1 MTGTSSSNPSG
12 PTGVGAPLV
21 TVDFWRVP
29 RRRVGHAVARVATDR
44 AALRHI
50 SGLRFAKLLGT
61 GSANSLG
68 MRGADPRQW
77 AMVAVWET
85 PSAARSFERS
95 APIRAW
101 AALAEERWRIDLHPL
116 SARGQWSRRE
126 PFGDPSTAHWP
137 AAAEDARIAVITRA
151 RLTAR
156 HTLTFRRAVPAV
168 VADLAQAEGLLFC
181 AGIGEAPVGLTGTFS
196 LWHDTASL
204 RRFAYGRPAHAEVVR
219 RTPEVGWYSEQMFAR
234 FAVLA
239 SRGTLGGR
247 DPLLHLAPTPG

>member
-1 MTGTSSSNPSG
+1 MTGLAGTP
-12 PTGVGAPLV
+12 GAGALLV

-29 RRRVGHAVARVATDR
+29 RRRVGHALARVAADR
-44 AALRHI
+44 STLRHV
-50 SGLRFAKLLGT
+50 SGLRFARLLGT
-61 GSANSLG
+61 GSASSLG
-68 MRGADPRQW
+68 MRGADPCQW
-77 AMVAVWET
+77 AMVAVWDT

-116 SARGQWSRRE
+116 SSRGRWSRRE
-126 PFGDPSTAHWP
+126 PFGDP
-137 AAAEDARIAVITRA
+137 AAAHGPGAPDDAQIAVITRA
-151 RLTAR
+151 RLAAR

-168 VADLAQAEGLLFC
+168 VADLAQADGLLFS

-196 LWHDTASL
+196 LWRDVSSL

-219 RTPEVGWYSEQMFAR
+219 RTPEVGWYSEELFAR